1 VADYWQENLREAAI
15 EGLEFPVEGRSV
27 SGGHEFGRHRYQGRP
42 GQDTEPT
49 GRAPLVIGLEIPL
62 FADVDPGHYPIL
74 YTQLLAILTDDT
86 IGGRVTYVDP
96 VFGELPAQIVT
107 FSVDESAGRR
117 NGAIVKVTLEER
129 STDALNLTAPI
140 VVARPGS
147 RATAEGR
154 RLDAALPSAGVFDE
168 HLFSAFA
175 RGGYPLTGPELA
187 LPVGGVIAGLAAQ
200 TIGAFESAAMT
211 VDYVRAQ
218 VDAMRARCD
227 ALLSL
232 PQLAAAE
239 AWEVRR
245 SIVALCDAVERA
257 GLDAVSRYGVEGSI
271 TLSASST
278 TAQSIAARVY
288 GDPTRWPD
296 VVAANGSIRN
306 PLRIGRGEVRVFH
319 PRRGSSA
326 GLRA

>member
-1 VADYWQENLREAAI
+1 M
-15 EGLEFPVEGRSV
+15 S
-27 SGGHEFGRHRYQGRP
+27 
-42 GQDTEPT
+42 
-49 GRAPLVIGLEIPL
+49 
-62 FADVDPGHYPIL
+62 
-74 YTQLLAILTDDT
+74 
-86 IGGRVTYVDP
+86 
-96 VFGELPAQIVT
+96 
-107 FSVDESAGRR
+107 
-117 NGAIVKVTLEER
+117 LEER

-239 AWEVRR
+239 AWEVQSG
-245 SIVALCDAVERA
+245 SIVTEHRA
-257 GLDAVSRYGVEGSI
+257 GTYVYGGRLGLASGYA
-271 TLSASST
+271 TLEQCALKVLAT
-278 TAQSIAARVY
+278 VDHALGLEHDGAKHRGARV
-288 GDPTRWPD
+288 R
-296 VVAANGSIRN
+296 
-306 PLRIGRGEVRVFH
+306 
-319 PRRGSSA
+319 
-326 GLRA
+326 